1 MSRMLV
7 IPFFIPFGGCETICV
22 FCDQPRITGIL
33 GAPSSAE
40 IKAQIELYL
49 GTWKGRG
56 RKEAAF
62 YGGTFTA
69 MKKTEQ
75 VRCLAP
81 VEDFLRRGL
90 IDGIR
95 VSTRPD
101 CISEEI
107 AGFLVSHGV
116 DTVELGVQSMNNTVL
131 ALSNRGHSAAD
142 TVAAVGHLK
151 SAGLAVGLQFMPGL
165 PGDNESTV
173 LDTVREIIG
182 LEPDFVR
189 VYPTVVMKNTAL
201 ETLFREGKYE
211 PWTMEEMVRLC
222 GEISL
227 LFRDAGIR
235 IIRMG
240 LQHTAELEQSI
251 VAGPYHPAFRD
262 LVSKESAAAAARSGG
277 RGEIMV

>member
-22 FCDQPRITGIL
+22 FCDQRGITGAK
-33 GAPSSAE
+33 GVPAPSE
-40 IKAQIELYL
+40 ITSRIELYL

-69 MKKTEQ
+69 MESSVQ
-75 VRCLAP
+75 ERCLAP
-81 VEDFLRRGL
+81 VTPFLREGA

-101 CISEEI
+101 CISAEI
-107 AGFLVSHGV
+107 SGFLAGHGV
-116 DTVELGVQSMNNTVL
+116 DTVELGAQSMNDTVL
-131 ALSNRGHSAAD
+131 ALSNRGHTAGD
-142 TVAAVGHLK
+142 TVAAVAELK
-151 SAGLAVGLQFMPGL
+151 RAGLKVGLQFMPGL
-165 PGDNESTV
+165 PGDDASTV
-173 LDTVREIIG
+173 MATARAIIG

-201 ETLFREGKYE
+201 ERLYREGKYR
-211 PWTMEEMVRLC
+211 PWTTEEMVGVC
-222 GEISL
+222 GDISG
-227 LFRDAGIR
+227 LFKEAGIR

-240 LQHTAELEQSI
+240 LQHTSELEQGL
-251 VAGPYHPAFRD
+251 VAGPYHPSFRD
-262 LVSKESAAAAARSGG
+262 LVAKELISA
-277 RGEIMV
+277 GEVLREVEVK